1 MNQLDQLKRY
11 TTGVADTGNFKHLA
25 QFAAQAATTNPSLIL
40 KAVQQPTY
48 APPLQETVAATWEGI
63 RAAELLQREGVRA
76 FAADAIK
83 LDRLIKSLI
92 EGSIESSTE
101 SLTPEPKP

>member
-1 MNQLDQLKRY
+1 MNQLDPLKRY

-25 QFAAQAATTNPSLIL
+25 QFAAQAATPNPSLIQ
-40 KAVQQPTY
+40 KAVQQPTH

-63 RAAELLQREGVRA
+63 RAAELLRREGVRA

-83 LDRLIKSLI
+83 LHRLIKSLI
-92 EGSIESSTE
+92 EGSTE
-101 SLTPEPKP
+101 SLSPEPKP